1 LKCTTNSHAAAAVV
15 LVVLKIIILVSLYVK
30 AYIHKVLAK
39 QVQVLVQVLVFVVVV
54 VFSYCLVHSNRT
66 QMHICQEEE
75 WTPPWANI
83 RSGSTTDTPISSDSL
98 LHAEV
103 YKK

>member
-1 LKCTTNSHAAAAVV
+1 MQL
-15 LVVLKIIILVSLYVK
+15 LYVK